1 MCSYFFLH
9 LLNKLRLK
17 NETINKTMMRKYY
30 FLFLA
35 LAVSFFMVSCSGK
48 YDGAISSYIE
58 STEGQTSK
66 IEVKVNE
73 AKELKKV
80 TVGDSINFLN
90 MKAEK
95 ELKARIEQAE
105 KELASYQQD
114 LVRIGTSSKV
124 VTDAYTVQLT
134 KTQQIIDSLKAVKP
148 EPTRLYEGQKTDQV
162 LAVVVECKYTVT
174 NEAKE
179 KTDVVKNFVLST
191 DGKTCY
197 GVTDNPDMSAEK

>member
-73 AKELKKV
+73 VKELKKV

-95 ELKARIEQAE
+95 ELKVRIEQAE

-134 KTQQIIDSLKAVKP
+134 KTQQTIDSLKAVKP

>member
-73 AKELKKV
+73 VKELKKV

-95 ELKARIEQAE
+95 ELRARIEQAE

-134 KTQQIIDSLKAVKP
+134 KTQQTIDSLKAVKP

-179 KTDVVKNFVLST
+179 KTDVVKNFVLSV

>member
-73 AKELKKV
+73 VKELKKI

-134 KTQQIIDSLKAVKP
+134 KTQQTIDSLKAVKP

>member
-73 AKELKKV
+73 VKELKKV

-134 KTQQIIDSLKAVKP
+134 KTQQTIDSLKAVKP

-179 KTDVVKNFVLST
+179 KTDVVKNFVVST

>member
-17 NETINKTMMRKYY
+17 NQTINKTMMRKYY

-73 AKELKKV
+73 VKELKKV

>member
-66 IEVKVNE
+66 IEVKVNDV
-73 AKELKKV
+73 KELKKV

-134 KTQQIIDSLKAVKP
+134 KTQQTIDSLKAVKP

-179 KTDVVKNFVLST
+179 KTDMLKNFVLSV

>member
-58 STEGQTSK
+58 STEEQTSK

-73 AKELKKV
+73 VKELKKV

-95 ELKARIEQAE
+95 ELKSRIEQVE

-134 KTQQIIDSLKAVKP
+134 KTQQTIDSLKAVKP

-179 KTDVVKNFVLST
+179 KTEVVKNFVLST

>member
-73 AKELKKV
+73 VRELKKV

-134 KTQQIIDSLKAVKP
+134 KTQQTIDSLKAVKP

-179 KTDVVKNFVLST
+179 KTDVVKNFVLSV

>member
-58 STEGQTSK
+58 STEGLISK

-73 AKELKKV
+73 VKELKKV

-134 KTQQIIDSLKAVKP
+134 KTQQTIDSLKAVKP

-179 KTDVVKNFVLST
+179 KTDVVKNFVLSV

-197 GVTDNPDMSAEK
+197 GATDNPDMSAEK

>member
-73 AKELKKV
+73 VKELKKV

-134 KTQQIIDSLKAVKP
+134 KTQQTIDSLKAVKP

-197 GVTDNPDMSAEK
+197 GATDNPDMSAEK

>member
-73 AKELKKV
+73 VKELKKV

-134 KTQQIIDSLKAVKP
+134 KTQQTIDSLKAVKP
-148 EPTRLYEGQKTDQV
+148 ESTRLYEGQKTDQV

>member
-73 AKELKKV
+73 VKELKKV

-95 ELKARIEQAE
+95 ELKVRIEQAE

-134 KTQQIIDSLKAVKP
+134 KTQQTIDSLKAVKP
-148 EPTRLYEGQKTDQV
+148 EPTRLYEDQKTDQV

>member
-134 KTQQIIDSLKAVKP
+134 KTQQTIDSLKAVKP

>member
-73 AKELKKV
+73 VKELKKV

-134 KTQQIIDSLKAVKP
+134 KTQQTIDSLKAVKP

-179 KTDVVKNFVLST
+179 KTEVVKNFVLST

>member
-73 AKELKKV
+73 VKELKKV

-134 KTQQIIDSLKAVKP
+134 KTQQTIDSLKAVKP

-179 KTDVVKNFVLST
+179 KTDVVKNFVLSV

>member
-35 LAVSFFMVSCSGK
+35 LAVSFFMVSCSVK

-73 AKELKKV
+73 VKELKKV

-95 ELKARIEQAE
+95 ELKSRIEQAE

>member
-73 AKELKKV
+73 VKELKKV

-134 KTQQIIDSLKAVKP
+134 KTQQTIDSLKAVKP

-162 LAVVVECKYTVT
+162 LAVVVGCKYTVT

>member
-73 AKELKKV
+73 VKELKKV

-134 KTQQIIDSLKAVKP
+134 KTQQTIDSLKALKP

-191 DGKTCY
+191 DGKTCH

>member
-35 LAVSFFMVSCSGK
+35 LTVSFFMVSCSGK

-73 AKELKKV
+73 VKELKKV

-134 KTQQIIDSLKAVKP
+134 KTQQTIDSLKAVKP

>member
-73 AKELKKV
+73 VRELKKV

>member
-73 AKELKKV
+73 VKELKKV

-197 GVTDNPDMSAEK
+197 GVTDNPDMSAQK

>member
-73 AKELKKV
+73 VKELKKV

>member
-66 IEVKVNE
+66 IEVKVNDV
-73 AKELKKV
+73 KELKKV

-134 KTQQIIDSLKAVKP
+134 KTQQTIDSLKAVKP

-179 KTDVVKNFVLST
+179 KTDVVKNFVLSI

-197 GVTDNPDMSAEK
+197 GATDNPDMSAEK

>member
-66 IEVKVNE
+66 IEVKVNDV
-73 AKELKKV
+73 KELKKV

-134 KTQQIIDSLKAVKP
+134 KTQQTIDSLKAVKP

-179 KTDVVKNFVLST
+179 KTDVVKNFVLSV

>member
-35 LAVSFFMVSCSGK
+35 LVASLFMMSCSGK
-48 YDGAISSYIE
+48 YDGAISSYIQ
-58 STEGQTSK
+58 STEGQISK
-66 IEVKVNE
+66 IEVNVNE
-73 AKELKKV
+73 VKELKKV

-134 KTQQIIDSLKAVKP
+134 KTQQTIDSLKAVKP

-162 LAVVVECKYTVT
+162 LAIVVECKYTVT

-179 KTDVVKNFVLST
+179 KTDVVKNFVLSV

>member
-35 LAVSFFMVSCSGK
+35 LAVSLFMMSCSDK
-48 YDGAISSYIE
+48 YDGAISSYIQ
-58 STEGQTSK
+58 STEGQISK
-66 IEVKVNE
+66 IEVNVNE
-73 AKELKKV
+73 VKELKKV

-134 KTQQIIDSLKAVKP
+134 KTQQTIDSLKAVKP

>member
-90 MKAEK
+90 IKAEK

-134 KTQQIIDSLKAVKP
+134 KTQQTIDSLKAVKP

>member
-35 LAVSFFMVSCSGK
+35 LALSFFMVSCSGK

-73 AKELKKV
+73 VKELKKV

>member
-48 YDGAISSYIE
+48 YDGAISNYIE

>member
-73 AKELKKV
+73 VKELKKV

-134 KTQQIIDSLKAVKP
+134 KTQQTIDSLKAVKP

>member
-35 LAVSFFMVSCSGK
+35 LAVSFFMISCSGK

-58 STEGQTSK
+58 STEGLTSK

-73 AKELKKV
+73 VKELKKV

-134 KTQQIIDSLKAVKP
+134 KTQQTIDSLKAVKP

-179 KTDVVKNFVLST
+179 KTDVVKNFVLSV

-197 GVTDNPDMSAEK
+197 GATDNPDMSAEK

>member
-90 MKAEK
+90 MKAE
-95 ELKARIEQAE
+95 R
-105 KELASYQQD
+105 
-114 LVRIGTSSKV
+114 
-124 VTDAYTVQLT
+124 
-134 KTQQIIDSLKAVKP
+134 
-148 EPTRLYEGQKTDQV
+148 
-162 LAVVVECKYTVT
+162 
-174 NEAKE
+174 N
-179 KTDVVKNFVLST
+179 
-191 DGKTCY
+191 
-197 GVTDNPDMSAEK
+197 

>member
-73 AKELKKV
+73 VKELKKV

-134 KTQQIIDSLKAVKP
+134 KTQQTIDSLKAVKP

-162 LAVVVECKYTVT
+162 LAVIVECKYTVT

-179 KTDVVKNFVLST
+179 ETDMLKNFVLSV

>member
-58 STEGQTSK
+58 STEEQTSK

-73 AKELKKV
+73 VKELKKV

-134 KTQQIIDSLKAVKP
+134 KTQQTIDSLKAVKP

>member
-73 AKELKKV
+73 VRELKKV

-134 KTQQIIDSLKAVKP
+134 KTQQTIDSLKAVKP

>member
-73 AKELKKV
+73 VKELKKV

-134 KTQQIIDSLKAVKP
+134 KTQQTIDSLKAVKP

-162 LAVVVECKYTVT
+162 LAVIVECKYTVT

-179 KTDVVKNFVLST
+179 KTDMLKNFVLSV

>member
-1 MCSYFFLH
+1 
-9 LLNKLRLK
+9 
-17 NETINKTMMRKYY
+17 MMRKYY

>member
-48 YDGAISSYIE
+48 YDGAISSYIQ

-66 IEVKVNE
+66 VEVKVNDV
-73 AKELKKV
+73 KELKKV

-95 ELKARIEQAE
+95 ELKALIEQAE

-134 KTQQIIDSLKAVKP
+134 KTQQTIDSLKAVKP

>member
-9 LLNKLRLK
+9 LLNKLKIK

-48 YDGAISSYIE
+48 YDGAISSYIQ

-66 IEVKVNE
+66 VEVKVNDV
-73 AKELKKV
+73 KELKKV

-179 KTDVVKNFVLST
+179 KTDIVKNFVLST

>member
-73 AKELKKV
+73 VKELKKV

-134 KTQQIIDSLKAVKP
+134 KTQQTIDSLKAVKP

-162 LAVVVECKYTVT
+162 LAVIVECKYTVT

-179 KTDVVKNFVLST
+179 KNR
-191 DGKTCY
+191 Y
-197 GVTDNPDMSAEK
+197 AEKFCTVGRWQNLLWCNR